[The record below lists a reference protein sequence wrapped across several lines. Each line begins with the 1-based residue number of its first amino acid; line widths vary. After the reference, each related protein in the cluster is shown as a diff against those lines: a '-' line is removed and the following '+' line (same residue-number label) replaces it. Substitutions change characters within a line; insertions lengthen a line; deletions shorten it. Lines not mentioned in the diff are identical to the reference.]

1 MTVAKVLRQKGPEL
15 EATATFVGLIDQ
27 FFDCLNVGNHTDGK
41 LSRNPFKQPYRGIS
55 DFRFEVHI
63 IICFSSK

>member
-27 FFDCLNVGNHTDGK
+27 FFDCLNVGNYTDGK
-41 LSRNPFKQPYRGIS
+41 L
-55 DFRFEVHI
+55 
-63 IICFSSK
+63 